1 MMKSGESLEWVIDN
15 IINETSQKE
24 EIYERKVL
32 PRMYSARSFTPERIK
47 MLPSI
52 TASPKPWRKTLMNQ
66 LALTPKRTR
75 DTLIL
80 GLSSPFTSYK
90 SQIL

>member
-1 MMKSGESLEWVIDN
+1 MMKSGESLEWVIDTV
-15 IINETSQKE
+15 INETTQKE
-24 EIYERKVL
+24 DVYERKVL
-32 PRMYSARSFTPERIK
+32 PRMYSARSFTPDRIK

-75 DTLIL
+75 DTRIL
-80 GLSSPFTSYK
+80 GLTSPFSRYK